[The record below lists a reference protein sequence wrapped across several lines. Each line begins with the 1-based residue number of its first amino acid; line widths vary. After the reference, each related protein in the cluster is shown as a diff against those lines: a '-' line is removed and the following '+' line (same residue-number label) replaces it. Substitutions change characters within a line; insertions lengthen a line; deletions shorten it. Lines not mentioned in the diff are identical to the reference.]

1 LDEDQVSCWKHKDRE
16 GEKCGN
22 EGSSCGR
29 RVLGKNFE
37 ETLDDQ
43 KEEPSMEHDSK
54 IAGKIKGQITRFAHK
69 ISGGYKK
76 PLRKWLVQ
84 MLYGIQASKD
94 VKLSNIARSLNEE
107 IPLIK
112 TETRLSRSLGRM
124 DLTESINGKLIA
136 EGGKRVRRETV
147 IALDLSDLD
156 KPYAEKMEYLA
167 LVRDGS
173 RGETKSK
180 GYWLLDV
187 LGADVEGE
195 DLIPLY
201 GELYS
206 QESDTFKSENRQ
218 ILNAMDRVMEG
229 IGHKGIWAIDRGGDR
244 SRLFKG
250 FLARKIS
257 FVVRLVGDRDLIQ
270 RDGQKKN
277 SLKMAWACYC
287 PEQRELKI
295 EKDGE
300 SKKKT
305 ISVGQMRVRL
315 PFSGEPLFLVVVK
328 GFSEKPMMLLTN
340 VAVKSQEVMRILEI
354 YLTRWKCEESY
365 RFIKQAYNLEDVRVL
380 SYTGLRNMMVLV
392 QAVFHFVSVE
402 LGKKVKLNILL
413 KKIFEKAKRFFEI
426 PDFKHYAIADGIY
439 KVLFATRT
447 GIIPAPT
454 RPRHN
459 GQLLFPFAAELS

>member
-1 LDEDQVSCWKHKDRE
+1 
-16 GEKCGN
+16 
-22 EGSSCGR
+22 
-29 RVLGKNFE
+29 
-37 ETLDDQ
+37 
-43 KEEPSMEHDSK
+43 MENSSK
-54 IAGKIKGQITRFAHK
+54 IAGKIKSQISLFSQK
-69 ISGGYKK
+69 LSSDFKK
-76 PLRKWLVQ
+76 PLRKFLVQ

-107 IPLIK
+107 IALIK
-112 TETRLSRSLGRM
+112 TETRLSRNLGRM
-124 DLTESINGKLIA
+124 DLTEQINKSLIA
-136 EGGKRVRRETV
+136 DGGKRIKEETV

-156 KPYAEKMEYLA
+156 KRYAQKMEYLA

-173 RGETKSK
+173 TGETKSS
-180 GYWLLDV
+180 GYWLMDV

-206 QESDTFKSENRQ
+206 QGAEGFRSENRQ

-229 IGHKGIWAIDRGGDR
+229 IGQKGVWAMDRGGDR

-250 FLARKIS
+250 FFERKLR
-257 FVVRLVGDRDLIQ
+257 FVVRLVGERDLILSN
-270 RDGQKKN
+270 GQKKN
-277 SLKMAWACYC
+277 SLKIAWGCYC
-287 PEQRELKI
+287 PHQRELTI

-300 SKKKT
+300 NKKKT
-305 ISVGQMRVRL
+305 ISVGQIRVKL

-328 GFSEKPMMLLTN
+328 GFGEKPMMLLTN
-340 VAVKSQEVMRILEI
+340 VAVKSQGVMRILEI

-380 SYTGLRNMMVLV
+380 SYTALRNIMVLV
-392 QAVFHFVSVE
+392 QAVFYFVSAE

-426 PDFKHYAIADGIY
+426 PEFKQYAIADGIY
-439 KVLFATRT
+439 KILFSSQTGVFPQLIKQQRT
-447 GIIPAPT
+447 
-454 RPRHN
+454 
-459 GQLLFPFAAELS
+459 GQLLFPFAVEFS

>member
-1 LDEDQVSCWKHKDRE
+1 
-16 GEKCGN
+16 
-22 EGSSCGR
+22 
-29 RVLGKNFE
+29 
-37 ETLDDQ
+37 
-43 KEEPSMEHDSK
+43 MENSSK
-54 IAGKIKGQITRFAHK
+54 IAGKIKSQITLFSQK
-69 ISGGYKK
+69 LSSDFKK
-76 PLRKWLVQ
+76 PLRKFLVQ

-107 IPLIK
+107 IALIK
-112 TETRLSRSLGRM
+112 TETRLSRNLGRM
-124 DLTESINGKLIA
+124 DLTEQINKSLIA
-136 EGGKRVRRETV
+136 DGGKRIKEETV

-156 KPYAEKMEYLA
+156 KRYAQKMEYLA

-173 RGETKSK
+173 TGETKSS
-180 GYWLLDV
+180 GYWLMDV

-206 QESDTFKSENRQ
+206 QGAEGFRSENRQ

-229 IGHKGIWAIDRGGDR
+229 IGQKGVWAMDRGGDR

-250 FLARKIS
+250 FFERKLR
-257 FVVRLVGDRDLIQ
+257 FVVRLVGERDLILSN
-270 RDGQKKN
+270 GQKKN
-277 SLKMAWACYC
+277 SLKIAWGCYC
-287 PEQRELKI
+287 PHQRELTI

-300 SKKKT
+300 NKKKT
-305 ISVGQMRVRL
+305 ISVGQIRVKL

-328 GFSEKPMMLLTN
+328 GFGEKPMMLLTN
-340 VAVKSQEVMRILEI
+340 VAVKSQGVMRILEI

-380 SYTGLRNMMVLV
+380 SYTALRNIMVLV
-392 QAVFHFVSVE
+392 QAVFYFVSAE

-426 PDFKHYAIADGIY
+426 PEFKQYAIADGIY
-439 KVLFATRT
+439 KILFSSQT
-447 GIIPAPT
+447 GVFPQLIKQQ
-454 RPRHN
+454 RS
-459 GQLLFPFAAELS
+459 GQLLFPFAVEFS